1 MTTTKTNTEEN
12 LEKEVDYKALY
23 IQTLADYQ
31 NLQRRS
37 LEEKRAIAKR
47 ASYDMLKK
55 ILPLYHDAKQ
65 GFFYKE
71 KGAILL
77 YNKFVKFL
85 TDNNIG
91 IINLDFFKQN
101 TNEKFSED
109 YAVAISVK
117 HPEEDDLF
125 PETLSDLNNTIAAV
139 LEDGFIDNETGK
151 VISYAKVVVYK
162 VD

>member
-1 MTTTKTNTEEN
+1 MTTTKTNMEEN
-12 LEKEVDYKALY
+12 LEKEIDYKALY

-37 LEEKRAIAKR
+37 LEVKGAIAKR

-71 KGAILL
+71 KGAVLL

-117 HPEEDDLF
+117 HTEEDNLF
-125 PETLSDLNNTIAAV
+125 
-139 LEDGFIDNETGK
+139 NEK
-151 VISYAKVVVYK
+151 IN
-162 VD
+162 D